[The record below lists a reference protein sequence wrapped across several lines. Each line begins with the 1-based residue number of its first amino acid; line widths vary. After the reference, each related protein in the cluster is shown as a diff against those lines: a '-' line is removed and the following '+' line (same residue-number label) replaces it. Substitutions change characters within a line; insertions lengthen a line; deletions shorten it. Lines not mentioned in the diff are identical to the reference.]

1 MSKDDK
7 LKIIEI
13 EEKENKKLFDKLIDN
28 NDNLIKKLEEE
39 YNNYKDNLKE
49 IYPRK

>member
-7 LKIIEI
+7 LKTAEI
-13 EEKENKKLFDKLIDN
+13 EEEQNKKLFDKLIDN
-28 NDNLIKKLEEE
+28 NDNVMKKLEEE
-39 YNNYKDNLKE
+39 YKYYQDNLKE

>member
-7 LKIIEI
+7 LKTAEI
-13 EEKENKKLFDKLIDN
+13 EEKKKKKLFDKLIDN

-39 YNNYKDNLKE
+39 YNKYKDNLKE
-49 IYPRK
+49 IYPKK